1 MQREE
6 LSLREGRH
14 CLDLSR
20 EVETALANETR
31 LFFSK
36 ISQSNVKKWNSL
48 VSKHQREKEELIQ
61 LVRDN
66 CRIHFSDNF
75 LNSSNKHRDITPID
89 LEVEAVRLEM
99 EYNKHWYEIESFH
112 INEAFKSQKDR
123 IDSEWGSH
131 LDNLNEAYDKK
142 IRTLTGEDYST
153 TEKATAGAT
162 GPGGGRWHNAEKQKT
177 LIHTAPVLSP
187 TTVTTTGGASAAGSG
202 VRAVRKKVKEN
213 SASKAEVSFTF
224 LSLSLSTLPPHSSHS
239 MNELNDS
246 IKRWLTLS

>member
-6 LSLREGRH
+6 LSLREGRQ

-31 LFFSK
+31 GFFAK
-36 ISQSNVKKWNSL
+36 ISQSNLKKWNSM
-48 VSKHQREKEELIQ
+48 VQKHQREKEELIQ
-61 LVRDN
+61 LVRDK
-66 CRIHFSDNF
+66 CRFHYSDNF
-75 LNSSNKHRDITPID
+75 LNSSNKQREITPID

-99 EYNKHWYEIESFH
+99 EYNKHWFEIESFH

-123 IDSEWGSH
+123 IDAEWGAH

-142 IRTLTGEDYST
+142 IRTLTGEET
-153 TEKATAGAT
+153 TTRTNKASQSQT
-162 GPGGGRWHNAEKQKT
+162 GRWHNAEKQKM

-187 TTVTTTGGASAAGSG
+187 TTGTGTSAAAGSG

-213 SASKAEVSFTF
+213 SASKAEV
-224 LSLSLSTLPPHSSHS
+224 LSHTPPPSLLSPLP
-239 MNELNDS
+239 D
-246 IKRWLTLS
+246 

>member
-6 LSLREGRH
+6 LSLREGRN

-31 LFFSK
+31 GFFAK
-36 ISQSNVKKWNSL
+36 ISQSNIKKWNSL
-48 VSKHQREKEELIQ
+48 VQKHQREKEELIQ
-61 LVRDN
+61 LVRDK

-75 LNSSNKHRDITPID
+75 LNSTNKQRDITPMD

-99 EYNKHWYEIESFH
+99 EYNKHWFEIESFH

-123 IDSEWGSH
+123 IDAEWGTH

-142 IRTLTGEDYST
+142 IRTLTGEEISET
-153 TEKATAGAT
+153 RTSKSNQSQT
-162 GPGGGRWHNAEKQKT
+162 GRWHNAEKQKT

-187 TTVTTTGGASAAGSG
+187 TTGTPSAAGSG

-213 SASKAEVSFTF
+213 SASKAEVTN
-224 LSLSLSTLPPHSSHS
+224 LLLP
-239 MNELNDS
+239 S
-246 IKRWLTLS
+246 IPLTDTCITV

>member
-14 CLDLSR
+14 CSDLSR
-20 EVETALANETR
+20 EVEAALANETR
-31 LFFSK
+31 LFFAK
-36 ISQSNVKKWNSL
+36 ISQINIKKWHTM
-48 VSKHQREKEELIQ
+48 VSKHQREKEDLIQ
-61 LVRDN
+61 LVRDK
-66 CRIHFSDNF
+66 CRIHFSDNY

-123 IDSEWGSH
+123 IDSEWGTH

-142 IRTLTGEDYST
+142 IRSLNGEDYSNT
-153 TEKATAGAT
+153 SESRDKTANQSQS
-162 GPGGGRWHNAEKQKT
+162 GRWHNAEKQKT
-177 LIHTAPVLSP
+177 LIHTAPVLTP
-187 TTVTTTGGASAAGSG
+187 TTVTAASAAGSG

-213 SASKAEVSFTF
+213 AASKAEV
-224 LSLSLSTLPPHSSHS
+224 
-239 MNELNDS
+239 
-246 IKRWLTLS
+246 